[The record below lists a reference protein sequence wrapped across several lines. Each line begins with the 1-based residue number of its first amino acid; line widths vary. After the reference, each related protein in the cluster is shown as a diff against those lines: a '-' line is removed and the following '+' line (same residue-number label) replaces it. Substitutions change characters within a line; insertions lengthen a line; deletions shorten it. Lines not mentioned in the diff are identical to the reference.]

1 MEANKAA
8 VTNEAIQRGLHPR
21 GEASFVG
28 AEDHPDG
35 VSVVLTYSVET
46 VPSSVDHAPEDTTTP
61 RDVIE
66 ADGKDTS
73 SSKQEP

>member
-1 MEANKAA
+1 M
-8 VTNEAIQRGLHPR
+8 
-21 GEASFVG
+21 
-28 AEDHPDG
+28 
-35 VSVVLTYSVET
+35 VLTYSVET
-46 VPSSVDHAPEDTTTP
+46 VPSAVDHAPEDTTTP